1 MINARHTYD
10 QELELIIEE
19 NEYQQIVKP
28 SYLDYNYPNMLPV
41 NINKLTGYEKTIAL
55 YHQHSRKKIKP
66 LNEEDTLNLLKNI
79 FPDIYKIEVTP
90 PYDRIDFHVPS
101 SNLYIEHKKRTG
113 MFFEGMTLDKP
124 KYDDLMK
131 EENPYFLNST
141 PIGLFIWN
149 LRLLGELEWVLTD
162 KSPRGNTG
170 NKRHQTETNYI
181 TYLSYEKCNDLTY
194 LLLQYT

>member
-1 MINARHTYD
+1 MNARHIYD
-10 QELELIIEE
+10 EQLELIIEQNE
-19 NEYQQIVKP
+19 NQNIVKP
-28 SYLDYNYPNMLPV
+28 SYLDFNYPDMKPI
-41 NINKLTGYEKTIAL
+41 NINKLSGYEKTIAL
-55 YHQHSRKKIKP
+55 YHQHYRKKIKA
-66 LNEEDTLNLLKNI
+66 LNEEDTMDLLKFI

-101 SNLYIEHKKRTG
+101 YNLHIEHKKRTG
-113 MFFEGMTLDKP
+113 MFFDGMTLDKP
-124 KYDDLMK
+124 KYDDLIK

-170 NKRHQTETNYI
+170 HKRHQTETNYI
-181 TYLSYEKCNDLTY
+181 TYLPYEKCNDLTY